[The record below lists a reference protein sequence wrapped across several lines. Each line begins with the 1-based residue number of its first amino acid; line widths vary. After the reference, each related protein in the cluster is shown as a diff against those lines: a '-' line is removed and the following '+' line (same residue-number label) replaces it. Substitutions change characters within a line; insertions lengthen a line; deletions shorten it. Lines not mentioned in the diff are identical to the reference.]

1 MLIIGNLFY
10 KCDKELKAVETL
22 LELSQKTLVSDNNK
36 IYNKH
41 DENRTK

>member
-22 LELSQKTLVSDNNK
+22 LELSQKN
-36 IYNKH
+36 IGF
-41 DENRTK
+41 